1 MITQEDIHKA
11 AIELCTTEAQEEWL
25 QDYGIHCFLDGA
37 RWRIDSVWHDMDIM
51 PNFRQLPI
59 LMEHKTGSIH
69 FIDGRLSV
77 WAYLKKH
84 YVRWAYVADLLPDRK
99 EEEK

>member
-1 MITQEDIHKA
+1 MTNDDIKKT

-37 RWRIDSVWHDMDIM
+37 RWRIENAWHDMNIM

-59 LMEHKTGSIH
+59 LMEHKSGSIH
-69 FIDGRLSV
+69 FIDERLSV

-84 YVRWAYVADLLPDRK
+84 YVRWSYVADLLPERK
-99 EEEK
+99 EEEQ

>member
-1 MITQEDIHKA
+1 MTNDNIKKA

-25 QDYGIHCFLDGA
+25 KDYGIHCFLDGA
-37 RWRIDSVWHDMDIM
+37 RWRIDSVWHDMNIM

-59 LMEHKTGSIH
+59 LVEHKTGSIH
-69 FIDGRLSV
+69 FIDERLSV

-84 YVRWAYVADLLPDRK
+84 YVRWAYIADLLPDRK